1 MNQENLN
8 NNQEISETKTTD
20 VALTSSMFIED
31 AGSGLEN
38 VTSEDMAIPRLKYF
52 KL

>member
-8 NNQEISETKTTD
+8 NNQEITEAKTTD
-20 VALTSSMFIED
+20 VALTSSMFAED

-38 VTSEDMAIPRLKYF
+38 VRS
-52 KL
+52 